1 MTSGS
6 TEDTTVVEDLI
17 IIIKLYKQNVW
28 EETTKWMIRRRK
40 SKDRQYND

>member
-40 SKDRQYND
+40 SKDRQYNG